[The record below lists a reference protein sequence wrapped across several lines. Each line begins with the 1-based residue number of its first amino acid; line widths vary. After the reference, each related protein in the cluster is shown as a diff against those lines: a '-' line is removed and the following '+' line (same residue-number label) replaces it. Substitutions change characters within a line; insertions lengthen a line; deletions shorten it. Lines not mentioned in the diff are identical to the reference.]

1 MKHLVAIAV
10 LLGAVSGV
18 ANASDVVDSKD
29 KQTAPTWN
37 AEEAR
42 TASAHGAPLSEKR
55 LANFQDAMSALTAK
69 MHQQLTEK
77 ITAKV
82 SGDIE

>member
-18 ANASDVVDSKD
+18 ANASDVVDRKD
-29 KQTAPTWN
+29 NSASPWN
-37 AEEAR
+37 TEEAR
-42 TASAHGAPLSEKR
+42 TASVHGAPLSEKR
-55 LANFQDAMSALTAK
+55 LASFQDAMAAITAK
-69 MHQQLTEK
+69 MHQQLDEK

-82 SGDIE
+82 SGKMD

>member
-1 MKHLVAIAV
+1 MKHLIAIAV

-18 ANASDVVDSKD
+18 ANASDVVDIKD
-29 KQTAPTWN
+29 NSVTPSWN

-42 TASAHGAPLSEKR
+42 TASVHGAPLSEKR
-55 LANFQDAMSALTAK
+55 LATFQDAMAEITAK

-82 SGDIE
+82 SGDME